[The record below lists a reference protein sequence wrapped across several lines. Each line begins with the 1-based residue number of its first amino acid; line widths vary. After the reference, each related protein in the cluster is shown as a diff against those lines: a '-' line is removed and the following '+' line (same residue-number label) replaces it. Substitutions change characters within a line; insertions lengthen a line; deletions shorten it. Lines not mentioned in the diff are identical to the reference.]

1 MSTDELFSQFRDVAL
16 QREVREDNRQGGFE
30 ERVVK
35 QLLRNAGV
43 PLQVGKA
50 KNQAQAERGSMD
62 LNFAWLRDVIPQ
74 FPIYMATSKLP
85 NTSGTKIGWTQLF
98 GAGFAKL
105 PFVVEYQKVAAGE
118 DWDIHTDSCALVF
131 NAPGADKS
139 TTMVLHNQPIQ
150 ETMVVE
156 DPERRTHAETRIIR
170 PYGKPQVVY
179 VIESLRS
186 FMETVGTDWAEELCQ
201 CHS

>member
-1 MSTDELFSQFRDVAL
+1 MTHQSDVFSDFRDVAL
-16 QREVREDNRQGGFE
+16 QRETRETNRQGGFE
-30 ERVVK
+30 ERIVK

-50 KNQAQAERGSMD
+50 KAEALDSRGCSD
-62 LNFAWLRDVIPQ
+62 LDFSWLRDVIPE
-74 FPIYMATSKLP
+74 FPLYMATSKLR

-105 PFVVEYQKVAAGE
+105 PFVVEYQKAAASE
-118 DWDIHTDSCALVF
+118 EWDIHTDRCVLVF

-139 TTMVLHNQPIQ
+139 TAMVLHNQPIQ
-150 ETMVVE
+150 ENIVE

-170 PYGKPQVVY
+170 PYGKPQIVY

-186 FMETVGTDWAEELCQ
+186 FMETVGTGWAEELCQ
-201 CHS
+201 HHS